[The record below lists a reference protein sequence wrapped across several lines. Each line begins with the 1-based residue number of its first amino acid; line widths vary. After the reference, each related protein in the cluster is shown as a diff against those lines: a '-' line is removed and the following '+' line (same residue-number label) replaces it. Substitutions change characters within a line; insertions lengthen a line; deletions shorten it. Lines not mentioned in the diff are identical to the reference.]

1 MTNSRTPFTPG
12 SGSSSLYSYIL
23 VVSLSLAMVAAG
35 GSRGAFG
42 IFFTPMADDLGW
54 SSAEMSGTFSISMI
68 IEGIMSI
75 VSGRLSDKYGAK
87 VVLLSSGLI
96 SGVGFSLVSLVNNLW
111 QMYLIYGIAIGVGLG
126 GIVIP
131 VVTSLAKWFTANR
144 TLMTGIAM
152 AANGFGQLIMPLIS
166 YRLIANYDWRISYII
181 FGMIVFALI
190 FVPALFLKKK
200 QTRDVTLEQDTP
212 PSFKKA
218 IKREVDDLSLKEAMR
233 TRLFWMIIFMLGV
246 YGYCFL
252 SLLVHIAPH
261 AIEIGLSAAT
271 ASTILSL
278 MGGALL
284 VGRLGFG
291 ALADRI
297 GNKKSILIGFISI
310 LISLIWLIQA
320 TETWE
325 LYLFAIISSLGLGS
339 ISSSQSPMTADFFGL
354 KFHGTIFGAIG
365 GGTVAL
371 GALGPLITG
380 YLFDITGHYQAAF
393 IVCAV
398 LSLLGLITNLLL
410 KPVRL
415 RR

>member
-1 MTNSRTPFTPG
+1 
-12 SGSSSLYSYIL
+12 
-23 VVSLSLAMVAAG
+23 MVAAG

-325 LYLFAIISSLGLGS
+325 LYLFAIIFSLGLGS
-339 ISSSQSPMTADFFGL
+339 ISSSQSPMVADFFGL

-380 YLFDITGHYQAAF
+380 YLFDITGHYQVAF

-398 LSLLGLITNLLL
+398 LISLGLITNLLL

>member
-1 MTNSRTPFTPG
+1 
-12 SGSSSLYSYIL
+12 
-23 VVSLSLAMVAAG
+23 
-35 GSRGAFG
+35 
-42 IFFTPMADDLGW
+42 
-54 SSAEMSGTFSISMI
+54 
-68 IEGIMSI
+68 
-75 VSGRLSDKYGAK
+75 
-87 VVLLSSGLI
+87 
-96 SGVGFSLVSLVNNLW
+96 
-111 QMYLIYGIAIGVGLG
+111 
-126 GIVIP
+126 
-131 VVTSLAKWFTANR
+131 
-144 TLMTGIAM
+144 
-152 AANGFGQLIMPLIS
+152 
-166 YRLIANYDWRISYII
+166 
-181 FGMIVFALI
+181 
-190 FVPALFLKKK
+190 
-200 QTRDVTLEQDTP
+200 
-212 PSFKKA
+212 
-218 IKREVDDLSLKEAMR
+218 
-233 TRLFWMIIFMLGV
+233 MIIFMLGA

-284 VGRLGFG
+284 AGRLGFG
-291 ALADRI
+291 AIADRI
-297 GNKKSILIGFISI
+297 GNKKSILIGFIII

-325 LYLFAIISSLGLGS
+325 LYLFAIISSLGLGC

-354 KFHGTIFGAIG
+354 KFHGTIFGAVG
-365 GGTVAL
+365 GGTVAI

-380 YLFDITGHYQAAF
+380 YLFDITGRYQAAF